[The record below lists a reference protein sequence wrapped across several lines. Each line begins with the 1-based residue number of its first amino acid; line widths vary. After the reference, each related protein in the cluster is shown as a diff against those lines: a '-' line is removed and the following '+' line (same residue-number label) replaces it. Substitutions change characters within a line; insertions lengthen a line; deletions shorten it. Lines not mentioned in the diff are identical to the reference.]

1 MLESKNKNLSSKGA
15 TGVRFGICVSVE
27 DIAAAE
33 RAGYEYVELTVT
45 NVVPEIGKAEIETLK
60 KRLRGFSIKPEAWR
74 RFVPGEL
81 RLVGQD
87 VNFTKITDYARTTL
101 GRIGELGGKVVVF
114 GSPGAR
120 NIPEGFPRD
129 TALQQLVR
137 FLQMTADVAAEN
149 NIIVAIEPI
158 LRRNC
163 NVVNSVPEA
172 VALAQELD
180 RPEIKVLADLSHMT
194 AESESV
200 GAITEA
206 GEHLY
211 HVHMPVPDIPG
222 LSEPRSITTR
232 LPTYP
237 NRELLEKLRGINYKH
252 RVSVEDLDRKFMNLE
267 REAPL
272 VLSHLKTTWESF
284 SI

>member
-1 MLESKNKNLSSKGA
+1 VKF
-15 TGVRFGICVSVE
+15 GVCVSVE

-45 NVVPEIGKAEIETLK
+45 NVVPEIGEAEFEALK
-60 KRLRGFSIKPEAWR
+60 KRLHGFGISPEAWR
-74 RFVPGEL
+74 RFIPTEIP
-81 RLVGQD
+81 LVGQD
-87 VNFTKITDYARTTL
+87 VNFASITHFVRTTL

-129 TALQQLVR
+129 RAHHQLIH
-137 FLQMTADVAAEN
+137 FLQMAADVAAEN
-149 NIIVAIEPI
+149 NIIVVIEPI

-163 NVVNSVPEA
+163 NLLNSVSEA
-172 VALAQELD
+172 VALAQQLD
-180 RPEIKVLADLSHMT
+180 RPEIKVLADLFHMT
-194 AESESV
+194 AESEPV

-232 LPTYP
+232 LPAYP
-237 NRELLEKLRGINYKH
+237 NREFLVELWGINYKH
-252 RVSVEDLDRKFMNLE
+252 RVSVEDLDRRFMNLE
-267 REAPL
+267 REGPL
-272 VLSHLKTTWESF
+272 VLSHLKATWGGF
-284 SI
+284 SL

>member
-1 MLESKNKNLSSKGA
+1 M
-15 TGVRFGICVSVE
+15 RFGICVSVE

-45 NVVPEIGKAEIETLK
+45 NVVPEIDKAEIEALK
-60 KRLRGFSIKPEAWR
+60 KLLRGFSIRPEAWR
-74 RFVPGEL
+74 RFIPTEL
-81 RLVGQD
+81 PLVGQE
-87 VNFTKITDYARTTL
+87 VNFAKITDFVRTTL

-120 NIPEGFPRD
+120 NIPEGLSRD
-129 TALQQLVR
+129 RAHQQLIR

-149 NIIVAIEPI
+149 NVIVVIEPI

-163 NVVNSVPEA
+163 NVLNSVPEA

-180 RPEIKVLADLSHMT
+180 RPEIKVMADLFHMM
-194 AESESV
+194 AESEPI

-206 GEHLY
+206 GEYLY

-222 LSEPRSITTR
+222 LGEPRSITTR
-232 LPTYP
+232 LPIYP
-237 NRELLEKLRGINYKH
+237 TRELLERLWGINYKH
-252 RVSVEDLDRKFMNLE
+252 RVSAEDLDRRFMNLE

-272 VLSHLKTTWESF
+272 VLSHLKATWESF
-284 SI
+284 SM